1 MEYLKGGKRICDSPV
16 WQLHNKN
23 YKLGGTRLTN
33 RSGDMR
39 DPSLVSRRKNV
50 LVKVKEKKRHK
61 KEDEK
66 KILFRVAKAWG
77 RSTGREWGDVY
88 K

>member
-33 RSGDMR
+33 RSGDNER
-39 DPSLVSRRKNV
+39 SFTGF
-50 LVKVKEKKRHK
+50 KEKECLGQSER
-61 KEDEK
+61 EEK
-66 KILFRVAKAWG
+66 IQKG
-77 RSTGREWGDVY
+77 G
-88 K
+88 